1 MDEVL
6 REPVYWLAFFVIAGW
21 ITAAWIAGRRETR
34 NRRPEEKEIEEVIE
48 TYRSLGLQPPSR
60 KAIRKAI
67 RHWAIGSAEAIKHEV
82 EKTAEEATT
91 RKLRDII
98 SDEVKDYVW
107 DRDGG
112 RCVECG
118 SRTNLEFDH
127 IIPLSKG
134 GSNTER
140 NLQILC
146 HECNRKKGARLTS
159 GRE

>member
-1 MDEVL
+1 M

-21 ITAAWIAGRRETR
+21 ITAAWLAGRREAR
-34 NRRPEEKEIEEVIE
+34 NRGPEEKEIEEVIE
-48 TYRSLGLQPPSR
+48 IYNNLGLQPPSR

-67 RHWAIGSAEAIKHEV
+67 HHWAIGSAEAIKYEGG
-82 EKTAEEATT
+82 KTAEEATT

-98 SDEVKDYVW
+98 PDAVKDHVW

-112 RCVECG
+112 RCVKCG
-118 SRTNLEFDH
+118 SGTNLEFDH

-146 HECNRKKGARLTS
+146 HDCNRKKGTRLTS
-159 GRE
+159 